1 MIVTEQIQKILTLR
15 KPNSMHNLSFHNALN
30 RISQAVPPIWFM
42 RQAGR
47 YHEHYQALSKEHG
60 FTKLCKT
67 PDLAAEVALGPIDDF
82 DFDVSILFSDI
93 LFILSALGM
102 GLEYT
107 SEGPKLEFSLDTKTI
122 SRLDSSQN
130 AIERLTFQAEA
141 LKKTRQRLPDN
152 KSLIGFNGGLWSLF
166 TYAVEGTHKGSLIKT
181 KSSMDLFHPFME
193 LLLPVL
199 IENTR
204 QQLEAGAE
212 IVMMFDTAAGELSPA
227 LYHSL
232 VVPYLEKLVSCFPKK
247 IGLYTKGTT
256 PAHYQHPL
264 FEADILAG
272 LGVDHRWSAAD
283 LAGLPTGFS
292 QGNFDQT
299 LLFLPKDEFL
309 SHLHSYLDKIYEN
322 GPPPGWVSGLGHGV
336 LPKTPTENVRLFV
349 KTVRQYAREHSGKA
363 QIS

>member
-1 MIVTEQIQKILTLR
+1 V
-15 KPNSMHNLSFHNALN
+15 HNLAFSNALS
-30 RISQAVPPIWFM
+30 RTDQAVPPIWFM

-47 YHEHYQALSKEHG
+47 YHEHYQALSKEYG
-60 FTKLCKT
+60 FTKLCNT
-67 PDLAAEVALGPIDDF
+67 PDLAAEVAMGPIDDF
-82 DFDVSILFSDI
+82 DFDVSIMFSDI
-93 LFILSALGM
+93 LFVLSALGM

-107 SEGPKLEFSLDTKTI
+107 SSGPKLDFSLSRETF
-122 SRLDSSQN
+122 SRLEKSPDV
-130 AIERLTFQAEA
+130 AERLSFQAKA
-141 LKKTRQRLPDN
+141 LRKTRQRLPDD

-181 KSSMDLFHPFME
+181 KSSMDLFHSFME
-193 LLLPVL
+193 ILLPVL

-204 QQLEAGAE
+204 QQLDAGAE

-227 LYHSL
+227 LYQSL
-232 VVPYLEKLVSCFPKK
+232 VVPYIEKLVSHFPKK

-256 PAHYQHPL
+256 PAHYRHPL
-264 FEADILAG
+264 FEGDLLAG
-272 LGVDHRWSAAD
+272 LGVDHRWAPSD
-283 LAGLPTGFS
+283 MKELKVGFS

-309 SHLHSYLDKIYEN
+309 SHLHLYLDKMYEN

-349 KTVRQYAREHSGKA
+349 QTVRRYSLEHSTSN
-363 QIS
+363 QS